1 LQVFIGHG
9 VANSVTPMSMAR
21 EDHKLL
27 YSAGLDVSFNSYAT
41 NHRIHENMLRDVNR
55 WVIDRIQKM
64 DA

>member
-1 LQVFIGHG
+1 
-9 VANSVTPMSMAR
+9 MSMAR